1 MLNKK
6 FEGFTLTE
14 AMMAVVILGFAC
26 SAVLFFQSKGSSKQ
40 ELKTILMYRWN

>member
-1 MLNKK
+1 MQRMLNKK

-26 SAVLFFQSKGSSKQ
+26 SAVLFFRAK
-40 ELKTILMYRWN
+40 EAANRN